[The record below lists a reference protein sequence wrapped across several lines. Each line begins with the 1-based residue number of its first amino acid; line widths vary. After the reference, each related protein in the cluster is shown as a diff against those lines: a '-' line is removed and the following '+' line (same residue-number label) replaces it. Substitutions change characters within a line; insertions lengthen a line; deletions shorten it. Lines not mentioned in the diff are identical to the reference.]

1 MEKFRAWIFLAI
13 GLFFGFLVSVFGKN
27 ILNLTWKSEIGLG
40 DLFNFVNTIIF
51 AFLLQQY
58 FQKRFGDKRV
68 EKDHI
73 ISLIK
78 EANNWLEN
86 SRNKFIVCYDK
97 GKITKADEQ
106 EIKAL
111 LRNVANSFEEVKVSL
126 RECKYDNELN
136 YFEQA
141 ADSLYLEYKRNV
153 TGGNFP
159 TKPYDGND
167 FNEEETTYQ
176 KLRSKL
182 ISIIFKI
189 NTI

>member
-1 MEKFRAWIFLAI
+1 MEKFRAWIFLAA
-13 GLFFGFLVSVFGKN
+13 GLFLGLLVGHFGKEVF
-27 ILNLTWKSEIGLG
+27 NLTWKSEVRLG
-40 DLFNFVNTIIF
+40 DVLNFVNTIIF

-78 EANNWLEN
+78 EASNWLEN
-86 SRNKFIVCYDK
+86 SRTKFVSCYDK

-111 LRNVANSFEEVKVSL
+111 IRNLANSFEEIKVSL
-126 RECKYDNELN
+126 RECEYANELD

-141 ADSLYLEYKRNV
+141 TDSLYLEYKRNI
-153 TGGNFP
+153 TGGHFP

-182 ISIIFKI
+182 LSFIFKI

>member
-1 MEKFRAWIFLAI
+1 MEKFRAWIFLAA
-13 GLFFGFLVSVFGKN
+13 GLFLGLLVGHFGKEVF
-27 ILNLTWKSEIGLG
+27 NLTWKSEVGLG
-40 DLFNFVNTIIF
+40 DVLNFVNTIIF

-78 EANNWLEN
+78 EANSWLEN
-86 SRNKFIVCYDK
+86 SRSKFVSCYDK

-106 EIKAL
+106 EVKAL
-111 LRNVANSFEEVKVSL
+111 IRNLANSLEEIKVSL
-126 RECKYDNELN
+126 KECKYANELN
-136 YFEQA
+136 YFEQST
-141 ADSLYLEYKRNV
+141 DSLYLEYKRNI

-159 TKPYDGND
+159 AKPYDGND

-182 ISIIFKI
+182 LSFIFKI